1 MFIMRDWFVSKFHR
15 NVQKFIKFANFYRRF
30 VKTFFQIAV
39 DFINL
44 LKKDVKNKFSIKFV
58 MNAETFK
65 FFQNFKNVFTTTFML
80 RHFVVFFFILIKTNF
95 SKYAFSKIIFQ
106 LFEKKQWHSIIYW
119 FRKMTASER
128 NYNVEKQKFFAIVEV
143 CKKWKHYVKN
153 SKFFVRIIIDHV
165 NFRTFLTIKA
175 FSRRETRW

>member
-1 MFIMRDWFVSKFHR
+1 MYCKFNKCKFHENSVNFLKFTVFFTNINMQKNRMFIVRDWFVSKFHQ

-30 VKTFFQIAV
+30 VKTFFWIVV

-65 FFQNFKNVFTTTFML
+65 FFQNFKNVFTTTFIL
-80 RHFVVFFFILIKTNF
+80 RHFVVFFFILIETNS

-106 LFEKKQWHSIIYW
+106 LFEKKQ
-119 FRKMTASER
+119 
-128 NYNVEKQKFFAIVEV
+128 
-143 CKKWKHYVKN
+143 
-153 SKFFVRIIIDHV
+153 
-165 NFRTFLTIKA
+165 
-175 FSRRETRW
+175 